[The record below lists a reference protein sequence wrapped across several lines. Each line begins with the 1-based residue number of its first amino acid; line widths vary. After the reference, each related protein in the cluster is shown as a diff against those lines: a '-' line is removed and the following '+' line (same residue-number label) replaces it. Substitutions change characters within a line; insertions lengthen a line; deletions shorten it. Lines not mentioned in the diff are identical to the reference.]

1 MDGDGR
7 HAPGPLRDEK
17 EGETAEPGRPQ
28 PEAAEVESA
37 RLLADEARPALR
49 EAGLS
54 DERIRQLADQYIA
67 EDRGADTSAFV
78 DWARGR
84 GVG

>member
-1 MDGDGR
+1 
-7 HAPGPLRDEK
+7 
-17 EGETAEPGRPQ
+17 
-28 PEAAEVESA
+28 VESA
-37 RLLADEARPALR
+37 RLLADDARPALR

-54 DERIRQLADQYIA
+54 DERIRQMADQYIA

-84 GVG
+84 GAD